1 MGPAAAVRV
10 GRASRAGD
18 AAGTR
23 DAARGVMQSLMDG
36 WMPRWDARE
45 RHETRIRASRERVWR
60 AGRTLDLGA
69 SPVIRALFAL
79 RSLPGLFSRRRDG
92 EALGTTMDGLLRNG
106 FVLLGERPGEELL
119 LGLVGRFW
127 RPSGGILRLT
137 ADEMR
142 GFDRAGYAVAAWN
155 FTLAEDGDAVRL
167 TTETRVRCTDASS
180 RRSFRRYWALI
191 GPFSGLTRREML
203 RSIRRAC
210 EREPAI
216 QT

>member
-1 MGPAAAVRV
+1 MK
-10 GRASRAGD
+10 
-18 AAGTR
+18 
-23 DAARGVMQSLMDG
+23 SLMDG

-79 RSLPGLFSRRRDG
+79 RSLPGIFSRSRG
-92 EALGTTMDGLLRNG
+92 GKALGNTMDGLLRNG
-106 FVLLGERPGEELL
+106 FVLLGEREGEELL

-142 GFDRAGYAVAAWN
+142 GFDRPGFAVAAWN
-155 FTLAEDGDAVRL
+155 FTLAGDGDAVRL
-167 TTETRVRCTDASS
+167 ATETRVRCTDEAS
-180 RRSFRRYWALI
+180 RRSFRRYWAVI

-203 RSIRRAC
+203 RSIKRAC
-210 EREPAI
+210 ERELVAP
-216 QT
+216 T